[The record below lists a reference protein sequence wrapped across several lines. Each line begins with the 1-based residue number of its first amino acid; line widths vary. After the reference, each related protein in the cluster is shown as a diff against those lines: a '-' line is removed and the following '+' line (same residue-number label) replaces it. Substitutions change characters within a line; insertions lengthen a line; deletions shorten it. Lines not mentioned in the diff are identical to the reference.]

1 MNYTQALQKLQ
12 TLGQTQLL
20 DYYEELTPSE
30 QKSLLADIEALGDLH
45 ELTAFQNRGQ
55 SKTLG
60 TLTPIQ
66 AFTVEDMQKNNAK
79 FEKVGIEALQ
89 NHKVGA
95 VLLAGGSGTRLGFDG
110 PKGTFNIGLT
120 RSLSIFECQM
130 NTIKKVAKKAGV
142 TFPLFVM
149 TSTVNDAT
157 TRKYFA
163 EHNYFDYPAE
173 EVFFF
178 VQKNGPVIGEDGK
191 VLLAEKGKVAT
202 SPNGNGGWYVSLME
216 SEVGKVVRER
226 GIEWLNIYSVDNVL
240 QQICDPAFIGA
251 TLVSGLNSAAKVVK
265 KAYPTEKVGVLC
277 NENGCPAVVEYYEI
291 TDELRNLRDADGE
304 LTYRWGVI
312 LNYLFKVEMLDKTMG
327 KNLPYHLAEKAVAHV
342 ENGVVV
348 KPASPNAFKL
358 EALAV
363 DLVKMMGSCLA
374 VEVDRE
380 KEFAPVKNKEGLDSV
395 ETARAMLV
403 KNGITL

>member
-1 MNYTQALQKLQ
+1 
-12 TLGQTQLL
+12 
-20 DYYEELTPSE
+20 
-30 QKSLLADIEALGDLH
+30 
-45 ELTAFQNRGQ
+45 
-55 SKTLG
+55 
-60 TLTPIQ
+60 
-66 AFTVEDMQKNNAK
+66 
-79 FEKVGIEALQ
+79 
-89 NHKVGA
+89 
-95 VLLAGGSGTRLGFDG
+95 
-110 PKGTFNIGLT
+110 
-120 RSLSIFECQM
+120 M

-178 VQKNGPVIGEDGK
+178 VQKNAPVIGEDGK

-348 KPASPNAFKL
+348 KPSAPNAFKL

-395 ETARAMLV
+395 ETAREMLI
-403 KNGITL
+403 KNGVTL